1 MNFLKDIYSEMKTVT
16 YPTGNEL
23 FSKSLMIFSVIILS
37 SLFIF
42 GVDTLFT
49 EFVKLLLNI

>member
-1 MNFLKDIYSEMKTVT
+1 MNFLKDIYSEMKTVA
-16 YPTGNEL
+16 YPTGKEL

>member
-16 YPTGNEL
+16 YPTGKEL
-23 FSKSLMIFSVIILS
+23 LSKSLMIFSVIILS

>member
-1 MNFLKDIYSEMKTVT
+1 MNFLRDIYNEMKTVT
-16 YPTGNEL
+16 YPTGKEL

>member
-1 MNFLKDIYSEMKTVT
+1 MNFLKDIYNEMKTVT
-16 YPTGNEL
+16 YPTGKEL

>member
-16 YPTGNEL
+16 YPTGKEL

-49 EFVKLLLNI
+49 KFVKLLLNI

>member
-1 MNFLKDIYSEMKTVT
+1 MNFLKNVYIEMKSVT
-16 YPTGNEL
+16 YPTPKEL
-23 FSKSLMIFSVIILS
+23 FSKSLMIFGVIIIS

-49 EFVKLLLNI
+49 KLVSLLLKI